1 MQMWGTPEEAHVD
14 VDEFVQW
21 WCGRSR
27 ADIEW
32 MAEALE
38 SNRETADSTVCWM
51 RAAHDVDVALRRSG
65 RVRQGCQAAH
75 RATVAALDACA
86 TTGVSATDRSAAT
99 RVARAAGEAAR
110 GLVAGDTSASTEVL
124 LRPFFGATVLSPA

>member
-1 MQMWGTPEEAHVD
+1 MD

-32 MAEALE
+32 MVEVLE
-38 SNRETADSTVCWM
+38 HTRETADSTVCWM
-51 RAAHDVDVALRRSG
+51 RASHDVEIALRRSG
-65 RVRQGCQAAH
+65 RLRQGCQAAH

-86 TTGVSATDRSAAT
+86 STGVSGANRSGATL
-99 RVARAAGEAAR
+99 VARAAADAAR
-110 GLVAGDTSASTEVL
+110 GLVAGEPTASTAVL
-124 LRPFFGATVLSPA
+124 LRPFFGTTVLSPA